1 MLRHRSNSRRRAMP
15 AAIYGKFRIKA
26 GEVKQMRSI
35 SAGAGFEA
43 KVPGYGA
50 GNPKY
55 SEVARG
61 FPVIRPTPMGMEGA

>member
-15 AAIYGKFRIKA
+15 AAIYRKFRIKA

-35 SAGAGFEA
+35 SVGAGFEA
-43 KVPGYGA
+43 QVPGYGA

-55 SEVARG
+55 SIAAMV
-61 FPVIRPTPMGMEGA
+61 FPVIRPTPMGVEDA